1 MSTRTLL
8 SIVLGLA
15 VSVVAVGGLYWAG
28 AREPAAADPS
38 LEVSSQA
45 RDAYAAGLDP
55 AATPRLR
62 TPEPAPAPAAEPD
75 TGWESAAPAAAEQP
89 EAWDEDEERAEDRDD
104 HADEHEEHEEH
115 DEGDDD
121 EDEGDDD

>member
-38 LEVSSQA
+38 LELSSQA
-45 RDAYAAGLDP
+45 RDAYGTGLDP

-62 TPEPAPAPAAEPD
+62 TPEPAPALAAEPD
-75 TGWESAAPAAAEQP
+75 PEWESAAPAADEQP
-89 EAWDEDEERAEDRDD
+89 EAWDEDDERAEDRDD
-104 HADEHEEHEEH
+104 HADEHEEH
-115 DEGDDD
+115 DEDDD
-121 EDEGDDD
+121 EDAGDDD